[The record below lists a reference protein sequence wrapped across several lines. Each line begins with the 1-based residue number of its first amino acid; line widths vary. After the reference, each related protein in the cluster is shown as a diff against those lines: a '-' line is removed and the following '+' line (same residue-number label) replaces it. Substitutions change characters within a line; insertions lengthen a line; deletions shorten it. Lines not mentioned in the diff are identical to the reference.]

1 MIVVPIGF
9 IFYLSFFNYLRNVK
23 NFSYKTTKSILIL
36 TNSISVSTG
45 CFLYMNNYIPVSLL
59 LNFYRMTLGFY
70 LSDLIMMYDNE
81 PLKIYITKICH
92 HLMAGSGT
100 LYSHLAPLHSCYF
113 YITEIVNLPIELRF
127 VIIEHNYKKYYLEEI
142 ASFLTYT
149 LFFYTRIYK
158 GYYFISDTLNYREWD
173 IVMLSCIRGIYV
185 LWWYLFYL
193 INKKVFEMGLTWY
206 RRKKSNKSK

>member
-9 IFYLSFFNYLRNVK
+9 IFYLSFYNYLRNIK
-23 NFSYKTTKSILIL
+23 NFSYKTTKSILIV

-45 CFLYMNNYIPVSLL
+45 CFLYMNNYIPVPLL

-70 LSDLIMMYDNE
+70 LSDLIMMYNNE
-81 PLKIYITKICH
+81 TLKIYITKIIH
-92 HLMAGSGT
+92 HIMAGTGT
-100 LYSHLAPLHSCYF
+100 LYCHLSPLHSCYF

-127 VIIEHNYKKYYLEEI
+127 VVIEHKYKKYYLEEI

-173 IVMLSCIRGIYV
+173 IIMTSFVRGIYI

-193 INKKVFEMGLTWY
+193 INKKVFQMGLTWY